1 VQGRTQKPELRP
13 ELCGTCRICLDG
25 CPGRVFRDL
34 SAETDTLRGQLAK
47 KDQILGPREQPPC
60 RLACPL
66 GQDIPGYLNRIA
78 IGDGTG
84 ALEWILRDNPF
95 PAVLGHVCHHPCE
108 SACISGSI
116 QRTPAIRELKR
127 FASVATRPEIKVH
140 SGPSKGKV
148 AIIGAGPAGLAAAWA
163 LSREGVSVKVFES
176 LPVPGGL
183 LAWAIPSFRLPRK
196 TVKEDIGYILQHG
209 VKLQLNTYLPPNDVL
224 ALLSEHDAVMLAC
237 GAPMPRKVDFPGIRL
252 PHIWLG
258 LDFLRQFALGPVPEV
273 LPPVVVI
280 GGGNVA
286 TDAARCAIRLAS
298 PVIVAYR
305 RDRQE
310 MPAYPE
316 EVGISEAEGIEFL
329 FRSQP
334 VAFEG
339 GPRTGVRKI
348 RIQATSPGAPEK
360 EGRRSFVSLAGTEKI
375 LPARTVIL
383 ALGQEK
389 GLDQWSEA
397 LGLGTSDFP
406 ESGRLANRIYAAG
419 DIATGP
425 ATVVEAVAGGINCA
439 RRILREVFA

>member
-25 CPGRVFRDL
+25 CPGRVFQDL
-34 SAETDTLRGQLAK
+34 STEKGTLRGQLEN
-47 KDQILGPREQPPC
+47 KDQVRGLREQPPC
-60 RLACPL
+60 RIACPL

-78 IGDGTG
+78 SGDGTG

-108 SACISGSI
+108 SACISGSV

-127 FASVATRPEIKVH
+127 FASLATRPEIKLH

-183 LAWAIPSFRLPRK
+183 LAWAIPPFRLPRK
-196 TVKEDIGYILQHG
+196 AVREDVDYILQHG
-209 VKLQLNTYLPPNDVL
+209 VELQLNAHLPPGKMHT
-224 ALLSEHDAVMLAC
+224 LLSEYNAVVLAC
-237 GAPMPRKVDFPGIRL
+237 GAPTPRQTDIPGSRL
-252 PHIWLG
+252 PNVWLG
-258 LDFLRQFALGPVPEV
+258 LDFLRQFALGPAPEV
-273 LPPVVVI
+273 VPPVVVI

-298 PVIVAYR
+298 PVTLVYR

-316 EVGISEAEGIEFL
+316 EVEASAAEGIRFL
-329 FRSQP
+329 FRSKP

-339 GPRTGVRKI
+339 GPRIGVKQI
-348 RIQATSPGAPEK
+348 RIQATSPGAPGK
-360 EGRRSFVSLAGTEKI
+360 DGRRSFVSLAGTEKI

-389 GLDQWSEA
+389 GFDKWSEA
-397 LGLGTSDFP
+397 LGLETSDSS
-406 ESGRLANRIYAAG
+406 ESGFLADRIYAAG
-419 DIATGP
+419 DMVTGP

-439 RRILREVFA
+439 RRILREVFS

>member
-1 VQGRTQKPELRP
+1 VQGRTQKPELHP

-34 SAETDTLRGQLAK
+34 SAEKDTLRGQLGK
-47 KDQILGPREQPPC
+47 KDQVRGLQEQPPC
-60 RLACPL
+60 RLACPIS
-66 GQDIPGYLNRIA
+66 QDIPGYLNHIA
-78 IGDGTG
+78 SGDGTG

-116 QRTPAIRELKR
+116 RRTPAIRELKR
-127 FASVATRPEIKVH
+127 FASLATRPEIKLH

-183 LAWAIPSFRLPRK
+183 LAWAIPPFRLPRK
-196 TVKEDIGYILQHG
+196 TVQEDVDYILQHG
-209 VKLQLNTYLPPNDVL
+209 VDLQLNTHLPPEKVV
-224 ALLSEHDAVMLAC
+224 ALLSEYDAAVLAC
-237 GAPMPRKVDFPGIRL
+237 GAPMPRQTDIPGSRL
-252 PHIWLG
+252 PGVWLG
-258 LDFLRQFALGPVPEV
+258 LDFLRQFALGPAPEIV
-273 LPPVVVI
+273 PPVVVV

-298 PVIVAYR
+298 PVTLVYR

-316 EVGISEAEGIEFL
+316 EIEASAAEGIRFL
-329 FRSQP
+329 FRSKP

-339 GPRTGVRKI
+339 GPRIGVKQI
-348 RIQATSPGAPEK
+348 RIQATSPGPPGK
-360 EGRRSFVSLAGTEKI
+360 DGRRSFVSLAGTEKI
-375 LPARTVIL
+375 LLARTVIL

-389 GLDQWSEA
+389 GFDKWSEA
-397 LGLGTSDFP
+397 LGLETSDSS
-406 ESGRLANRIYAAG
+406 ESGFLADRVYAAG